1 MDGFRGIAS
10 IMVVCFHCGFL
21 PFGHW
26 GVTLFFVISGYC
38 ILASADS
45 CQKQN
50 LGAWGFAVRRFRRIY
65 PPYFLAVVF
74 FLITRL
80 LKIWLSHENQ
90 VARFTPLQ
98 FVQNVTLT
106 QWLTLLAHPNS
117 SGANPSLMVSAFWSL
132 NYEVQFYAV
141 VGIFPLL
148 AMRAGRTNLNT
159 LIVTLTGVSFIW
171 VLCVKDML
179 CGLFIEYWPVFALGC
194 LLFMRLCKFTSRW
207 ARMAVDGILV
217 LLAGACLTARFHQP
231 APVWIF
237 GHLTEALLIGACFS
251 LLLIM
256 LRGASEWITGTIPGR
271 AISFLGLISY
281 SLYLIHQFN
290 LKLARTVIG
299 HILPQWTPALAVG
312 AGIIAFHVALAT
324 VIWFFCE
331 RPFLNER
338 ISLAGLFKSSRRSAL
353 RCLPAKLVQRQ

>member
-148 AMRAGRTNLNT
+148 AMRAGR
-159 LIVTLTGVSFIW
+159 
-171 VLCVKDML
+171 
-179 CGLFIEYWPVFALGC
+179 
-194 LLFMRLCKFTSRW
+194 
-207 ARMAVDGILV
+207 
-217 LLAGACLTARFHQP
+217 
-231 APVWIF
+231 
-237 GHLTEALLIGACFS
+237 